1 MKQTDQTL
9 LEQLRITEFEIENRQ
24 HLFAIDKEDIALIV
38 ECQPL
43 VEASLDQIVGQFYD
57 HQTSVPEIALLI
69 GDADTLERIGEILLP
84 SGGDMAAGTMHVI
97 STGS

>member
-43 VEASLDQIVGQFYD
+43 VIVMRQ
-57 HQTSVPEIALLI
+57 
-69 GDADTLERIGEILLP
+69 
-84 SGGDMAAGTMHVI
+84 
-97 STGS
+97 